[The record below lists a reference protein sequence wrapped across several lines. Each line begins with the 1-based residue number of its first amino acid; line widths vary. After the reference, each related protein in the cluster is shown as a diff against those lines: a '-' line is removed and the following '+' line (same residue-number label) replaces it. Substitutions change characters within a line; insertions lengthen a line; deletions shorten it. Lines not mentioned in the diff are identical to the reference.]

1 MNKLLIREFEKI
13 RLLKLS
19 ITFSVNIQCRK
30 MFSIDNLGK
39 NIQFKISTQSEN
51 IQTNCQLL

>member
-13 RLLKLS
+13 SLLKLS

-30 MFSIDNLGK
+30 MFSIDNLDK

>member
-30 MFSIDNLGK
+30 MFSIDNLDK

>member
-13 RLLKLS
+13 CLLKLS
-19 ITFSVNIQCRK
+19 ITFSVSIQCRK
-30 MFSIDNLGK
+30 MFSIDNLDK